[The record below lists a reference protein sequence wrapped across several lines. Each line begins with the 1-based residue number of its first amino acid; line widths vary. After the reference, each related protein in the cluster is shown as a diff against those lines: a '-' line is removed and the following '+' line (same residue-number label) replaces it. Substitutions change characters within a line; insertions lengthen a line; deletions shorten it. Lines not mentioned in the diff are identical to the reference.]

1 MTTREATALA
11 LLLRRG
17 QSWQE
22 AGKMHQAIA
31 TYFKLV
37 EYFPQT
43 DEARRAQEQ
52 LLGLAQRFEAEGKV
66 YMATH
71 IYNRLAS
78 LPQPM

>member
-1 MTTREATALA
+1 MTTQEATALA
-11 LLLRRG
+11 LLLRRA

-22 AGKMHQAIA
+22 GEKLHQAIA

-37 EYFPQT
+37 EYFPET
-43 DEARRAQEQ
+43 VEAQSAQEQ

-78 LPQPM
+78 LS

>member
-1 MTTREATALA
+1 MATQEATPVG
-11 LLLRRG
+11 LLLRRA

-22 AGKMHQAIA
+22 AEKTHQAVA

-37 EYFPQT
+37 EYFAET
-43 DEARRAQEQ
+43 DEAQRAKEQ

-78 LPQPM
+78 LP

>member
-1 MTTREATALA
+1 MKGQEVTPIG

-17 QSWQE
+17 RSWQE
-22 AGKMHQAIA
+22 AGKIHQAIA

-37 EYFPQT
+37 EYFPET
-43 DEARRAQEQ
+43 NEAHSAQEE
-52 LLGLAQRFEAEGKV
+52 LLGLAQRFEAEGKE

-78 LPQPM
+78 LP

>member
-1 MTTREATALA
+1 MATQEATPVG
-11 LLLRRG
+11 LLLRRA

-22 AGKMHQAIA
+22 AEKMHQAIA

-37 EYFPQT
+37 EYFPET
-43 DEARRAQEQ
+43 EEAHKAQEQ
-52 LLGLAQRFEAEGKV
+52 LLGMAQCFEAKGKV

-78 LPQPM
+78 LS

>member
-1 MTTREATALA
+1 MATQEARALS
-11 LLLRRG
+11 LLLRRA

-22 AGKMHQAIA
+22 AGKTHQAIH

-37 EYFPQT
+37 EYFPET
-43 DEARRAQEQ
+43 DEAHGAYKQ
-52 LLGLAQRFEAEGKV
+52 LLGLAQGFEAEGKV

-78 LPQPM
+78 LP

>member
-1 MTTREATALA
+1 MATQEATPLV
-11 LLLRRG
+11 LLLNEV

-22 AGKMHQAIA
+22 AGKTHQAIA
-31 TYFKLV
+31 ACFKLV
-37 EYFPQT
+37 EYFPDT
-43 DEARRAQEQ
+43 EEARRSQEQ

-78 LPQPM
+78 LP

>member
-1 MTTREATALA
+1 MATQEATALA
-11 LLLRRG
+11 LLLKRA

-22 AGKMHQAIA
+22 AEKTHQAVA

-37 EYFPQT
+37 EYFPET
-43 DEARRAQEQ
+43 DEAHKAHEQ

-78 LPQPM
+78 LP

>member
-1 MTTREATALA
+1 MATQEATPVG
-11 LLLRRG
+11 LLLRRA

-22 AGKMHQAIA
+22 AEKMHQAIA

-37 EYFPQT
+37 EYFPET
-43 DEARRAQEQ
+43 EEAHSAQQQ

-78 LPQPM
+78 LS

>member
-1 MTTREATALA
+1 MATQKTTPVGF
-11 LLLRRG
+11 LLRRG

-22 AGKMHQAIA
+22 AEKLHQAIA

-37 EYFPQT
+37 EYFQET
-43 DEARRAQEQ
+43 DEAQRAQEQ

-78 LPQPM
+78 LP

>member
-1 MTTREATALA
+1 MATQEKTPVG

-22 AGKMHQAIA
+22 ADKLHQAIA

-37 EYFPQT
+37 EYFPDT
-43 DEARRAQEQ
+43 EEARRAHGQ
-52 LLGLAQRFEAEGKV
+52 LLGLAQRFEADGKV

-78 LPQPM
+78 LP

>member
-1 MTTREATALA
+1 MAIQEATPIG
-11 LLLRRG
+11 LLLRRA

-22 AGKMHQAIA
+22 AEKTHQAVA

-37 EYFPQT
+37 EYFAET
-43 DEARRAQEQ
+43 DEAQRAKEQ

-78 LPQPM
+78 LP

>member
-1 MTTREATALA
+1 MTTQEATALA
-11 LLLRRG
+11 LLLRRA

-22 AGKMHQAIA
+22 AQKMHQAIA

-37 EYFPQT
+37 EYFPET
-43 DEARRAQEQ
+43 DEAHSAQQQ

-78 LPQPM
+78 LS